1 MFSSAAAGGGRWPRP
16 PFARLGIGGA
26 CLVALTAGVGSIAK
40 AQEPAA
46 AAATPIE
53 EVQVTGSR
61 LRRDGMY
68 TPTPV
73 TTVGSDEIAK
83 MAPTLIMDALSQL
96 PQFRGNDLSYTGSI
110 FDTAGENS
118 LNLRGIG
125 TSRTLVL
132 LDGRRIVGSSQRG
145 VADIAVFPQTLVRR
159 VEVVTGGASAAYG
172 SDAVSGVANFILDTD
187 YTGAEAT
194 LQGGA
199 SDRGDHNNYQFEIA
213 GGADIGERTH
223 IIASADYFTA
233 DPVVGY
239 QDRDWFRGWT
249 ELAMPAGSV
258 PARIIAEPGCSR
270 GVTFGGIIPSGPLG
284 GTQFID
290 GVPTSLA
297 QGTIVS
303 GSRQIGGGC
312 VNYSELYSAIRPE
325 EQRHSV
331 FAHVKHEF
339 GDNVSGYVQVL
350 KGFHSVESPPAPTG
364 FASPWSTTL
373 FVENP
378 FLPDSVRQRMIDAG
392 VTSVPFARVF
402 EDLATSRRVDND
414 TTSVTIGA
422 DAETGKWSLS
432 SYYQHGE
439 NVQTA
444 DYSSNG
450 ELVRTDRF
458 YRALDSAIDPATGR
472 IVCRAN
478 IPGIGQTPE
487 QDAATTK
494 LNPFGFVIYAD
505 PTSNSECVP
514 LDPFA
519 KNMAPEVKKYVT
531 GGVYHE
537 QTVKQDVFEFTM
549 QREFAESRG
558 RPISFGTGISY
569 RQESIFQDA
578 YGEGQDVGE
587 RPSDYGVFGSDIGV
601 RGVPAFILDRG
612 VFYTGNPNNEGP
624 IQGDFD
630 VAEVFAESIVPL
642 TKGSANHSLDLHTA
656 VRYADYSGSGGV
668 WAAKLG
674 LDWQA
679 NQQVRLRGTVSRD
692 TRAGTLSERFDTQTS
707 GSLIDDPLTPQLEP
721 YIAATT
727 VGGNPNIG
735 PELADTVTFG
745 IVYQPAWAEG
755 LSGSIDAYDITIQD
769 AIDQLAPQDIVD
781 RCFAGAQNL
790 CALLIRS
797 EGAVPTIVQIYDA
810 FINVAEAHTKGVDL
824 ELDYRRPIRIFGGG
838 NESLPIR
845 GFANY
850 LGEVSSQLPG
860 EPKLD
865 LAGQRDYPQWLGT
878 GSISYQNGPFNVY
891 WQTRYIGSSVRDVDW
906 VSGVD
911 IDNNNVESVM
921 YSNLNLSY
929 AFDSGR
935 GDGEVFLYVGNV
947 FDKEPPL
954 TPGAISGTT
963 GGTSYTFGSQFDQL
977 GRVYNAGVRFH
988 F

>member
-1 MFSSAAAGGGRWPRP
+1 M
-16 PFARLGIGGA
+16 GIGGA
-26 CLVALTAGVGSIAK
+26 CLLALTAASGGPAN
-40 AQEPAA
+40 AQQSAA
-46 AAATPIE
+46 NAGPIE

-61 LRRDGMY
+61 LRRDGMS

-73 TTVGSDEIAK
+73 TAVASDEMAK

-96 PQFRGNDLSYTGSI
+96 PQFRANDLSYTGSI

-118 LNLRGIG
+118 LNLRGLG

-132 LDGRRIVGSSQRG
+132 LDGRRVVGSSQRG
-145 VADIAVFPQTLVRR
+145 VADIAVFPQALVRR

-187 YTGAEAT
+187 YRGVEAT
-194 LQGGA
+194 LQGGS
-199 SDRGDHNNYQFEIA
+199 SDRGDHDNYQFEIA
-213 GGADIGERTH
+213 GGADIGERAH

-233 DPVVGY
+233 DPVVGF

-290 GVPTSLA
+290 GVPTALPR
-297 QGTIVS
+297 GEIVS

-312 VNYSELYSAIRPE
+312 VNYTQLYGAIRPE

-331 FAHVKHEF
+331 FAHATYDF
-339 GDNVSGYVQVL
+339 SDNVQGFVQVL

-364 FASPWSTTL
+364 FALPWSTTL
-373 FVENP
+373 FIDNP
-378 FLPDSVRQRMIDAG
+378 FLPQSVVQSMTDAG

-402 EDLATSRRVDND
+402 EDLAPSRRVDND

-422 DAETGKWSLS
+422 DAEAGKWSLS

-439 NVQTA
+439 NVQHA
-444 DYSSNG
+444 DYSANG

-458 YRALDSAIDPATGR
+458 YRALDAAVDPATGR

-478 IPGIGQTPE
+478 IAGIGQTPE

-519 KNMAPEVKKYVT
+519 THMAPEVKEYVT
-531 GGVYHE
+531 GGVYHK
-537 QTVKQDVFEFTM
+537 QTVKQDVFELTI
-549 QREFAESRG
+549 QRELAESRG
-558 RPISFGTGISY
+558 RPISFGTGVAY

-578 YGEGQDVGE
+578 FGEGSDAGE
-587 RPSDYGVFGSDIGV
+587 RPSDYGVFGEEIGI
-601 RGVPAFILDRG
+601 RGVPAFIKDRG

-630 VAEVFAESIVPL
+630 VWEVFAESIVPI
-642 TKGSANHSLDLHTA
+642 TKGSANRSLDLHTA

-679 NQQVRLRGTVSRD
+679 NRQVRLRGTVSRD
-692 TRAGTLSERFDTQTS
+692 TRAGTLSERFDTQTA

-745 IVYQPAWAEG
+745 VVYQSARVEG
-755 LSGSIDAYDITIQD
+755 LSLSVDTYDIAIQD
-769 AIDQLAPQDIVD
+769 AIDQLEPQDIVD
-781 RCFAGAQNL
+781 RCFAGAQSL
-790 CALLIRS
+790 CDLLIRS
-797 EGAVPTIVQIYDA
+797 QGPVPTIVQIYDA
-810 FINVAEAHTKGVDL
+810 FINVAEAHTKGVDV
-824 ELDYRRPIRIFGGG
+824 ELGYRRPVRMFGGG
-838 NESLPIR
+838 NESISIR

-865 LAGQRDYPQWLGT
+865 LAGQRDYPEWLGT
-878 GSISYQNGPFNVY
+878 GSIEYRNGPFSIY
-891 WQTRYIGSSVRDVDW
+891 WQTRYIGSSVRDVNW
-906 VSGVD
+906 VSGID
-911 IDNNNVESVM
+911 IDNNRVESVM
-921 YSNLNLSY
+921 YSNLDLSY
-929 AFDSGR
+929 DFDYGS
-935 GDGEVFLYVGNV
+935 GDGEAFLYVGNV
-947 FDKEPPL
+947 FDNKPPL

-963 GGTSYTFGSQFDQL
+963 GGTSYTLGSQFDQL